1 MWMGCGYSGGITLVE
16 AWPKAESASLEARII
31 GPMAIVTLPDPCL
44 VVLVGAAGSGKSTF
58 ASRNFAS
65 SQILSSDAYRVLVSG
80 DPTDQSANAAAFTAL
95 HAALDRR
102 LGDRLTSVIDATN
115 LTRGAR
121 RALVSRA
128 TGSGVAAVAI
138 VLDLPHDQI
147 LGRNAAR
154 DRVVPEDVVRY
165 QLAQVR
171 RLVDETILDR
181 DGFEWIVILRD
192 PREVDAVTMASAPP
206 G

>member
-1 MWMGCGYSGGITLVE
+1 MEGSNAL
-16 AWPKAESASLEARII
+16 ARLEARII
-31 GPMAIVTLPDPCL
+31 GPMAIVTLADPCL

-58 ASRNFAS
+58 ASRHFAS
-65 SQILSSDAYRVLVSG
+65 AQILSSDAFRVLISG

-102 LGDRLTSVIDATN
+102 LQDRLTSVIDATN

-121 RALVSRA
+121 RALVGRA
-128 TGSGVAAVAI
+128 TGSGVAALAI
-138 VLDLPHDQI
+138 VLDLPHDRV
-147 LGRNAAR
+147 LERNAAR

-171 RLVDETILDR
+171 RLVDEAILDR
-181 DGFEWIVILRD
+181 DGFERIVILRD
-192 PREVDAVTMASAPP
+192 PREIDAVTIAAPP
-206 G
+206 RG